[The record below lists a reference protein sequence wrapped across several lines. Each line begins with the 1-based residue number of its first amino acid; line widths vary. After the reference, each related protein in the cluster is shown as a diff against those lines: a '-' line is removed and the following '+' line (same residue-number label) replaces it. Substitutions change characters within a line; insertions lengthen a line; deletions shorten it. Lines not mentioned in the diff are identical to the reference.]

1 MMAIMGTPGAID
13 QASRALPACLH
24 VLDHRKLVDKFACIS
39 AKLALGGK
47 MFPLGGAICEA
58 YMPCVE
64 LARHMSA
71 TAPSQSLLQIMG
83 ALTLFVRGCQ
93 CQALSAMAH
102 T

>member
-1 MMAIMGTPGAID
+1 
-13 QASRALPACLH
+13 
-24 VLDHRKLVDKFACIS
+24 
-39 AKLALGGK
+39 
-47 MFPLGGAICEA
+47 
-58 YMPCVE
+58 MPCVE

-83 ALTLFVRGCQ
+83 ALTLFVCRCQ